1 METSVD
7 ESLRLVGRVAA
18 LDLGKASL
26 TACVRVPHED
36 RPGRR
41 RQEVR
46 EYATLSGSLLE
57 LADWLR
63 CEQIELVAM
72 ESTSSYWKPVFYLL
86 EAEGF
91 TCWLLNAKHVKNVP
105 GRPKTD
111 KIDAVWLAKVVE
123 MGLCTPSLVHPK
135 PIRQLRDLTRYRR
148 SLIREQTREKQR
160 VEKLLEDSQIKLSSV
175 ISNIFGVS
183 GREMLEALIAG
194 QRNPRTLA
202 AMARGRMRAKIT
214 VLEEALT
221 GHFEDHHGFLLRSML
236 THVDALSVQIEE
248 VATRI
253 EAAIAPFTP
262 AVTRLDEIAGV
273 GVVTAQETIGEI
285 GVDMS
290 RFLTPAHLV
299 SWAKF
304 APIDKNSA
312 GKKKGGSTGKGNPWL
327 GGALGEVVAGASRT
341 DTFLGERYRRLARRR
356 GKKRAIVAVG
366 NSVLTIIWHLLA
378 DPEAHY
384 QDLGPDYYQSKINA
398 TRRER
403 ELVRQLERLTG
414 KKVNLEPKAAA

>member
-1 METSVD
+1 
-7 ESLRLVGRVAA
+7 
-18 LDLGKASL
+18 
-26 TACVRVPHED
+26 
-36 RPGRR
+36 
-41 RQEVR
+41 
-46 EYATLSGSLLE
+46 
-57 LADWLR
+57 
-63 CEQIELVAM
+63 
-72 ESTSSYWKPVFYLL
+72 
-86 EAEGF
+86 
-91 TCWLLNAKHVKNVP
+91 
-105 GRPKTD
+105 
-111 KIDAVWLAKVVE
+111 
-123 MGLCTPSLVHPK
+123 
-135 PIRQLRDLTRYRR
+135 
-148 SLIREQTREKQR
+148 
-160 VEKLLEDSQIKLSSV
+160 
-175 ISNIFGVS
+175 
-183 GREMLEALIAG
+183 
-194 QRNPRTLA
+194 
-202 AMARGRMRAKIT
+202 MRAKIT

-262 AVTRLDEIAGV
+262 AVTRLDEISGV
-273 GVVTAQETIGEI
+273 GVVTAQEIIGEI

-384 QDLGPDYYQSKINA
+384 QDLGSDYYQSKIN
-398 TRRER
+398 TKRRER